1 MPLSIGSLFS
11 RSSAVKPEISGPLV
25 DRAAPR
31 NCALLSSTCSL
42 DGVTVVNIRSSSY
55 NMRPPSAGDRQPL
68 LTLSPSEARW
78 LSQIITNDIKN
89 SNQS

>member
-31 NCALLSSTCSL
+31 NCALISSTCSL

-55 NMRPPSAGDRQPL
+55 NIRPPGAGDRQPL
-68 LTLSPSEARW
+68 LTMAPSEAQW
-78 LSQIITNDIKN
+78 LGKIIMNDIKN